1 MFPKQKKQALENFH
15 NPYGI
20 LCTYVVLVSNI
31 YNVWSFK
38 VCSCAL
44 NKLSSSDGQFE
55 LVNRLIG

>member
-44 NKLSSSDGQFE
+44 NKLSSSDG
-55 LVNRLIG
+55 